1 MSEKI
6 LFKHIDDPEQYR
18 IENYIKNG
26 GYQALDKLFREL
38 IPDEVIEIVK
48 KSGLRGRGGAG
59 FPTGLKWG
67 FVPKDSPKPKFLVC
81 NADEGEPG
89 TFKDRWLIE
98 KDPHQLIEGI
108 IIASYAI
115 RANLAFIYVRGEF
128 AFGAERLEQSI
139 QEAKARGFLGKNIL
153 NSKYD
158 LEIKV
163 YRGGG
168 AYICGEETSL
178 MNSIEG
184 IRALCRLKP
193 PFPASVGLFKSPT
206 VINNVETLS
215 NLPHIISNGSQWYK
229 SFGTDKS
236 PGTKIF
242 SLSGHINQ
250 PGNYELPLGTS
261 LAELIYN
268 YGGGIKDNRKLK
280 AIIPGGISTQILEAK
295 DVDVKLD
302 YEFLCER
309 GSQLGSGA
317 VIVMDETACIV
328 KAAHCASKFFK
339 HESCGKCS
347 PCREGTYWI
356 EAIMNRIENGQGRDE
371 DIDLLLDITD
381 NMNGKTVCPLADGAT
396 IPITSTIQ
404 KFREEYEY
412 HIKSKKCPVDLG
424 EGFK

>member
-26 GYQALDKLFREL
+26 GYQALEKLFREL

-67 FVPKDSPKPKFLVC
+67 FVPKDSTKPKFLVC

-128 AFGAERLEQSI
+128 VFGAERLEQAI
-139 QEAKARGFLGKNIL
+139 EEAKAKGFLGKNML

-280 AIIPGGISTQILEAK
+280 AIIPGGISTQILEAR
-295 DVDVKLD
+295 DVDAKLD
-302 YEFLCER
+302 YESLCER

-317 VIVMDETACIV
+317 VIVMDETTCMV

-356 EAIMNRIENGQGRDE
+356 EAIMSRIENGQGRDE
-371 DIDLLLDITD
+371 DIDLLLDIAD
-381 NMNGKTVCPLADGAT
+381 NMNGKTVCPLADGAI

-412 HIKSKKCPVDLG
+412 HIKNRKCPVDLK
-424 EGFK
+424 ERFK